1 MSNEASGPLS
11 DPCEVPIDMVSDNW
25 HSRDIIVF
33 IIHAIMLRRSTAWVH
48 SLVMVA
54 RYFAH
59 TDAVHKSHVL

>member
-33 IIHAIMLRRSTAWVH
+33 ITCNHADTVNCMGAQSGYGRSLFCTYGH
-48 SLVMVA
+48 S
-54 RYFAH
+54 
-59 TDAVHKSHVL
+59 S